1 MRNYVLGIIVNNKD
15 LISIV
20 ISIIAAMIA
29 YCSWKE
35 SKIVRIESGQ
45 AFLSISL
52 IQISGKIYAI
62 LQNIG
67 NTYAYDI
74 EIKNTDDFVN
84 GFEKI
89 SILQPGDQL

>member
-20 ISIIAAMIA
+20 ISIIAVMIA

-35 SKIVRIESGQ
+35 SKIIRIESGQ

-52 IQISGKIYAI
+52 IQMISFSSDTPTHD
-62 LQNIG
+62 LWRNL
-67 NTYAYDI
+67 
-74 EIKNTDDFVN
+74 
-84 GFEKI
+84 
-89 SILQPGDQL
+89 S